1 MLSFKL
7 EWTGKPD
14 DFQNLTVPQRNKVFR
29 NDSKFMKVT
38 DEETSSKI
46 LLFITSHSTS
56 LTSCTGIIAG
66 GVWFIW
72 LNSSP
77 THSLHLVL
85 NFLCYAFQSKNDF
98 FALLS
103 QIVLLKWNKGIGTE
117 SEIVHKK
124 NRVEFETEA
133 YSSDVVKKIEIHS
146 KPVSALPIIQL
157 VNISTSVP
165 PLHSLERKFTSYAS
179 Q

>member
-1 MLSFKL
+1 MIFKISQYPKGTKSF
-7 EWTGKPD
+7 ETIR
-14 DFQNLTVPQRNKVFR
+14 NLWKSRTRKQALKSFYLLHHIPLPWRN
-29 NDSKFMKVT
+29 
-38 DEETSSKI
+38 
-46 LLFITSHSTS
+46 
-56 LTSCTGIIAG
+56 CTGIIAG